1 MERIPKSLFDTIRDR
16 IPDIADELSALP
28 NLGSAAGGAAAGAAG
43 SLGATI
49 ASMGIAIGLEQVLE
63 IAVTAIENWIN
74 RVEIARERSSKIM
87 EEYDQRNNTNADRKK
102 TVWQFADRY
111 DELSKGVDLS
121 TNKNNALTSEE
132 YAEFLNIN
140 TQLAKSFPEL
150 IKGIDDN
157 GNSILKLGAKGT
169 TAKKQLKELL
179 QTEEELNN
187 FKIANDLEES
197 FDGVYTY
204 IEDGNNAAE
213 ELENA
218 KKQSGVLPNFVE
230 HGVQLE
236 KNNYRL
242 FGGDITDNERTD
254 YAYAMQSTAQDFMNG
269 LDENRRIELE
279 NMGINASELFSM
291 ERNDSTGS
299 FELYANLYSLTPDEI
314 EKLQKAV
321 NDNVANL
328 NGPLIDQF
336 GNQKMELEQQIE
348 KGKSA
353 WTDFVPQ
360 IVSGMKSE
368 QTFKNLKNP
377 DLQNMA
383 IQIVESLDSSYAN
396 AMDQYDPDP
405 YAWVRDKLILP
416 MSKLDDAD
424 KKLLTTNFQD
434 LFNLN
439 LEDMNVDDARTNIQ
453 YYCTAIAKLLN
464 KSLPE
469 VQKLLGFDEFFQTAS
484 KYDQTVA
491 YASGGTYKSAK
502 DVENSKGFNQQDVI
516 EAMDKNSINTDEEI
530 DKFKEFLEIS
540 NSLDEAVK
548 AYKNAPKE
556 TDTTPLTFDEAW
568 NSIGT
573 SGNEETDARAL
584 ETKERLLELAE
595 AGKLTE
601 KELSESSLAH
611 IFTDAGIS
619 IEEATQKINNMKSS
633 ADQLTSMETGIS
645 SISEILSQK
654 QKNLSGKDTHLKGI
668 DISQLSAMPEDV
680 KAQKKEYEH
689 FVEVLSTGTSKMD
702 KCRNAADN
710 LATAYLNSGNFLAKL
725 TEENKDY
732 YTSVLSQMGIENAA
746 QVVTN
751 TLSRQKINARIST
764 FNLKTATKQEI
775 NSLGNYV
782 ASLKGSRKA
791 LAYYTLQQQLANK
804 NSLKTSGSIKN
815 LKALA
820 KQCGITGEAIDLM
833 KSLAKDKKD
842 LKQYTTGKKKND
854 RYAGENISKIKTE
867 IKGKTKRL
875 KKITKE
881 GAEVQPEI
889 NFDSPSDPGSGTKD
903 SPESKQQ
910 FDWIS
915 RALNR
920 LSSQL
925 DLVKAKYDNLFSNK
939 KAKDSNSLLK
949 LQNKNLDDQ
958 YKILNKTEKY
968 QRKAQKKYTKKA
980 NKVHISKNK
989 KEDNALKKAV
999 ENGRIKGDMNDLIAE
1014 YGEEKAK
1021 KIQEYQDWY
1030 DKAKEAE
1037 KNKENTTKL
1046 KQENRIQKYQGKVN
1060 NADKKKSLAE
1070 AQKENATTA
1079 EAKNKYVDN
1088 EKKYIRTSYNNQIKI
1103 ARREKDSLK
1112 VKQLKEEKKKE
1123 LRNLNIEKHQNLAD
1137 EHQSELDRYSA
1148 EKQNLKTAGEKNAVI
1163 DLEKA
1168 STSNLYNEKI
1178 KIAELE
1184 GKISEQKQLQAEKE
1198 KALRDLD
1205 MEKHQNLADQHQAEL
1220 DRYSA
1225 EKQNLKTANEK
1236 NSVID
1241 QEKNIT
1247 AQLYNEKIQIAKL
1260 EGNQSEE
1267 LRLQAELS
1275 QRLVSLEKEKFDNIV
1290 QYYNNLR
1297 KVNENHSKKLS
1308 NSVDE
1313 LEARGLIV
1321 TSSLYS
1327 SQMAQN
1333 NDKKRNFQ
1341 EELSA
1346 LKQQHDKIEKGTQAW
1361 YDSLDSIQACEDGI
1375 AGCIRNSIELGNAIR
1390 NIDWQIFEKFSAR
1403 ADLLSSEYDLGIKFM
1418 SNKKMFDDKSGN
1430 FTKEGTA
1437 TLGAN
1442 YSKMLLAKNKK
1453 EEAWNIL
1460 ETTKKH
1466 IDNGDPGY
1474 TDPKVL
1480 EEYNAK
1486 YKEYIQLSEAEFDIQ
1501 KNLID
1506 MMKEKYQKELDCLQD
1521 IINKRKDLLQTEKDA
1536 YDYQKNIEE
1545 KTKNIAVITKQL
1557 SALGGDDSEEA
1568 KTRIQQL
1575 QISLDEAN
1583 KDLQDTEYQ
1592 QWITDHQTMLDNLYN
1607 EYSQFIDTKLNDT
1620 DALLDEAIAY
1630 LSDIDIAESVSE
1642 SLQEYYDNNGY
1653 NPTDDFNAINT
1664 ALGENGSIVKS
1675 IQGAVDSITKYL
1687 KTQQTYQ
1694 KEADKVTAAVSEIG
1708 NVFEDANA
1716 ITRYE
1721 EAQKAYDSL
1730 AAAGEN
1736 GENIQGYVSSSAV
1749 STLDS
1754 TGKDVQMIYNS
1765 VSQVRNAIN
1774 SIGNIDSRE
1783 GFSEDNGRFIKE
1795 AYDLYNSLSTSG
1807 KQLLGDDYKNL
1818 LDNKQSQYNHWDNV
1832 IKNEAAETERRAQEA
1847 AAEQDRQNKR
1857 DAIKNWIAGQ
1867 KANKAWWIKQK
1878 YENSTPAQKYIH
1890 DKIFDPGSGA
1900 RYLNNTGL
1908 NQLGSYLNTLG
1919 IPGGYLLDRLTSLGF
1934 SQGGIVDTL
1943 QKIPG
1948 MNGDDGW
1955 ATLKRGEAVLT
1966 PEQTAA
1972 FQKLLQN
1979 LDVVNPAVDLYK
1991 NMKNVD
1997 AAPDCMISQSTGDI
2011 NIDMSFPG
2019 VTNYEEFRQK
2029 LQSDPKIENMFKSMI
2044 WNKGSLSKYN
2054 TKM

>member
-1 MERIPKSLFDTIRDR
+1 
-16 IPDIADELSALP
+16 
-28 NLGSAAGGAAAGAAG
+28 
-43 SLGATI
+43 
-49 ASMGIAIGLEQVLE
+49 
-63 IAVTAIENWIN
+63 
-74 RVEIARERSSKIM
+74 
-87 EEYDQRNNTNADRKK
+87 
-102 TVWQFADRY
+102 
-111 DELSKGVDLS
+111 
-121 TNKNNALTSEE
+121 
-132 YAEFLNIN
+132 
-140 TQLAKSFPEL
+140 
-150 IKGIDDN
+150 
-157 GNSILKLGAKGT
+157 
-169 TAKKQLKELL
+169 
-179 QTEEELNN
+179 
-187 FKIANDLEES
+187 
-197 FDGVYTY
+197 
-204 IEDGNNAAE
+204 
-213 ELENA
+213 
-218 KKQSGVLPNFVE
+218 
-230 HGVQLE
+230 
-236 KNNYRL
+236 
-242 FGGDITDNERTD
+242 
-254 YAYAMQSTAQDFMNG
+254 
-269 LDENRRIELE
+269 
-279 NMGINASELFSM
+279 
-291 ERNDSTGS
+291 
-299 FELYANLYSLTPDEI
+299 
-314 EKLQKAV
+314 
-321 NDNVANL
+321 
-328 NGPLIDQF
+328 
-336 GNQKMELEQQIE
+336 
-348 KGKSA
+348 
-353 WTDFVPQ
+353 
-360 IVSGMKSE
+360 
-368 QTFKNLKNP
+368 
-377 DLQNMA
+377 
-383 IQIVESLDSSYAN
+383 
-396 AMDQYDPDP
+396 
-405 YAWVRDKLILP
+405 
-416 MSKLDDAD
+416 
-424 KKLLTTNFQD
+424 
-434 LFNLN
+434 
-439 LEDMNVDDARTNIQ
+439 
-453 YYCTAIAKLLN
+453 
-464 KSLPE
+464 
-469 VQKLLGFDEFFQTAS
+469 
-484 KYDQTVA
+484 
-491 YASGGTYKSAK
+491 
-502 DVENSKGFNQQDVI
+502 
-516 EAMDKNSINTDEEI
+516 
-530 DKFKEFLEIS
+530 
-540 NSLDEAVK
+540 
-548 AYKNAPKE
+548 
-556 TDTTPLTFDEAW
+556 
-568 NSIGT
+568 
-573 SGNEETDARAL
+573 
-584 ETKERLLELAE
+584 
-595 AGKLTE
+595 
-601 KELSESSLAH
+601 
-611 IFTDAGIS
+611 
-619 IEEATQKINNMKSS
+619 
-633 ADQLTSMETGIS
+633 
-645 SISEILSQK
+645 
-654 QKNLSGKDTHLKGI
+654 
-668 DISQLSAMPEDV
+668 
-680 KAQKKEYEH
+680 
-689 FVEVLSTGTSKMD
+689 
-702 KCRNAADN
+702 
-710 LATAYLNSGNFLAKL
+710 
-725 TEENKDY
+725 
-732 YTSVLSQMGIENAA
+732 
-746 QVVTN
+746 
-751 TLSRQKINARIST
+751 
-764 FNLKTATKQEI
+764 
-775 NSLGNYV
+775 
-782 ASLKGSRKA
+782 
-791 LAYYTLQQQLANK
+791 
-804 NSLKTSGSIKN
+804 
-815 LKALA
+815 
-820 KQCGITGEAIDLM
+820 
-833 KSLAKDKKD
+833 
-842 LKQYTTGKKKND
+842 
-854 RYAGENISKIKTE
+854 
-867 IKGKTKRL
+867 
-875 KKITKE
+875 
-881 GAEVQPEI
+881 
-889 NFDSPSDPGSGTKD
+889 
-903 SPESKQQ
+903 
-910 FDWIS
+910 
-915 RALNR
+915 
-920 LSSQL
+920 
-925 DLVKAKYDNLFSNK
+925 
-939 KAKDSNSLLK
+939 
-949 LQNKNLDDQ
+949 
-958 YKILNKTEKY
+958 
-968 QRKAQKKYTKKA
+968 
-980 NKVHISKNK
+980 
-989 KEDNALKKAV
+989 
-999 ENGRIKGDMNDLIAE
+999 
-1014 YGEEKAK
+1014 
-1021 KIQEYQDWY
+1021 
-1030 DKAKEAE
+1030 
-1037 KNKENTTKL
+1037 
-1046 KQENRIQKYQGKVN
+1046 
-1060 NADKKKSLAE
+1060 
-1070 AQKENATTA
+1070 
-1079 EAKNKYVDN
+1079 
-1088 EKKYIRTSYNNQIKI
+1088 
-1103 ARREKDSLK
+1103 
-1112 VKQLKEEKKKE
+1112 
-1123 LRNLNIEKHQNLAD
+1123 
-1137 EHQSELDRYSA
+1137 
-1148 EKQNLKTAGEKNAVI
+1148 
-1163 DLEKA
+1163 
-1168 STSNLYNEKI
+1168 
-1178 KIAELE
+1178 
-1184 GKISEQKQLQAEKE
+1184 
-1198 KALRDLD
+1198 
-1205 MEKHQNLADQHQAEL
+1205 
-1220 DRYSA
+1220 
-1225 EKQNLKTANEK
+1225 
-1236 NSVID
+1236 
-1241 QEKNIT
+1241 
-1247 AQLYNEKIQIAKL
+1247 
-1260 EGNQSEE
+1260 
-1267 LRLQAELS
+1267 
-1275 QRLVSLEKEKFDNIV
+1275 
-1290 QYYNNLR
+1290 
-1297 KVNENHSKKLS
+1297 
-1308 NSVDE
+1308 
-1313 LEARGLIV
+1313 
-1321 TSSLYS
+1321 
-1327 SQMAQN
+1327 
-1333 NDKKRNFQ
+1333 
-1341 EELSA
+1341 
-1346 LKQQHDKIEKGTQAW
+1346 
-1361 YDSLDSIQACEDGI
+1361 
-1375 AGCIRNSIELGNAIR
+1375 
-1390 NIDWQIFEKFSAR
+1390 
-1403 ADLLSSEYDLGIKFM
+1403 
-1418 SNKKMFDDKSGN
+1418 MFDDKSGN

-1592 QWITDHQTMLDNLYN
+1592 QWITDQQTMLDNLYN

>member
-1 MERIPKSLFDTIRDR
+1 M
-16 IPDIADELSALP
+16 
-28 NLGSAAGGAAAGAAG
+28 
-43 SLGATI
+43 
-49 ASMGIAIGLEQVLE
+49 
-63 IAVTAIENWIN
+63 
-74 RVEIARERSSKIM
+74 
-87 EEYDQRNNTNADRKK
+87 
-102 TVWQFADRY
+102 
-111 DELSKGVDLS
+111 
-121 TNKNNALTSEE
+121 
-132 YAEFLNIN
+132 
-140 TQLAKSFPEL
+140 
-150 IKGIDDN
+150 
-157 GNSILKLGAKGT
+157 
-169 TAKKQLKELL
+169 
-179 QTEEELNN
+179 
-187 FKIANDLEES
+187 
-197 FDGVYTY
+197 
-204 IEDGNNAAE
+204 
-213 ELENA
+213 
-218 KKQSGVLPNFVE
+218 
-230 HGVQLE
+230 
-236 KNNYRL
+236 
-242 FGGDITDNERTD
+242 
-254 YAYAMQSTAQDFMNG
+254 
-269 LDENRRIELE
+269 
-279 NMGINASELFSM
+279 
-291 ERNDSTGS
+291 
-299 FELYANLYSLTPDEI
+299 
-314 EKLQKAV
+314 
-321 NDNVANL
+321 
-328 NGPLIDQF
+328 
-336 GNQKMELEQQIE
+336 
-348 KGKSA
+348 
-353 WTDFVPQ
+353 
-360 IVSGMKSE
+360 
-368 QTFKNLKNP
+368 
-377 DLQNMA
+377 
-383 IQIVESLDSSYAN
+383 
-396 AMDQYDPDP
+396 
-405 YAWVRDKLILP
+405 
-416 MSKLDDAD
+416 
-424 KKLLTTNFQD
+424 
-434 LFNLN
+434 
-439 LEDMNVDDARTNIQ
+439 
-453 YYCTAIAKLLN
+453 
-464 KSLPE
+464 
-469 VQKLLGFDEFFQTAS
+469 
-484 KYDQTVA
+484 
-491 YASGGTYKSAK
+491 
-502 DVENSKGFNQQDVI
+502 
-516 EAMDKNSINTDEEI
+516 
-530 DKFKEFLEIS
+530 
-540 NSLDEAVK
+540 
-548 AYKNAPKE
+548 
-556 TDTTPLTFDEAW
+556 
-568 NSIGT
+568 
-573 SGNEETDARAL
+573 
-584 ETKERLLELAE
+584 
-595 AGKLTE
+595 
-601 KELSESSLAH
+601 
-611 IFTDAGIS
+611 
-619 IEEATQKINNMKSS
+619 
-633 ADQLTSMETGIS
+633 
-645 SISEILSQK
+645 
-654 QKNLSGKDTHLKGI
+654 
-668 DISQLSAMPEDV
+668 
-680 KAQKKEYEH
+680 
-689 FVEVLSTGTSKMD
+689 
-702 KCRNAADN
+702 
-710 LATAYLNSGNFLAKL
+710 
-725 TEENKDY
+725 
-732 YTSVLSQMGIENAA
+732 
-746 QVVTN
+746 
-751 TLSRQKINARIST
+751 
-764 FNLKTATKQEI
+764 
-775 NSLGNYV
+775 
-782 ASLKGSRKA
+782 
-791 LAYYTLQQQLANK
+791 
-804 NSLKTSGSIKN
+804 
-815 LKALA
+815 
-820 KQCGITGEAIDLM
+820 
-833 KSLAKDKKD
+833 
-842 LKQYTTGKKKND
+842 
-854 RYAGENISKIKTE
+854 
-867 IKGKTKRL
+867 
-875 KKITKE
+875 
-881 GAEVQPEI
+881 
-889 NFDSPSDPGSGTKD
+889 
-903 SPESKQQ
+903 
-910 FDWIS
+910 
-915 RALNR
+915 
-920 LSSQL
+920 
-925 DLVKAKYDNLFSNK
+925 
-939 KAKDSNSLLK
+939 
-949 LQNKNLDDQ
+949 
-958 YKILNKTEKY
+958 
-968 QRKAQKKYTKKA
+968 
-980 NKVHISKNK
+980 
-989 KEDNALKKAV
+989 
-999 ENGRIKGDMNDLIAE
+999 
-1014 YGEEKAK
+1014 
-1021 KIQEYQDWY
+1021 
-1030 DKAKEAE
+1030 
-1037 KNKENTTKL
+1037 
-1046 KQENRIQKYQGKVN
+1046 
-1060 NADKKKSLAE
+1060 
-1070 AQKENATTA
+1070 
-1079 EAKNKYVDN
+1079 
-1088 EKKYIRTSYNNQIKI
+1088 
-1103 ARREKDSLK
+1103 
-1112 VKQLKEEKKKE
+1112 KQLKEEKKKE

-1137 EHQSELDRYSA
+1137 EHQSELDMYSA

-1313 LEARGLIV
+1313 LEARGLIA

-1346 LKQQHDKIEKGTQAW
+1346 LKQQHDKIDKESPAW
-1361 YDSLDSIQACEDGI
+1361 YDSLDAIQACEDGI

-1403 ADLLSSEYDLGIKFM
+1403 TDLLSSEYDLGIKFM

-1430 FTKEGTA
+1430 FTKEGIA

-1545 KTKNIAVITKQL
+1545 KTKNIAIITKQL
-1557 SALGGDDSEEA
+1557 TALGGDDSEEA

-1575 QISLDEAN
+1575 QVSLDEAN

-1592 QWITDHQTMLDNLYN
+1592 QWITDQQTMLDNLYN

-1972 FQKLLQN
+1972 FQKLLRN